1 MQPLSTLTFD
11 KISPIKLISFDSDG
25 VLVKKGTDLTSFP
38 DGSFSQKT
46 NFVSQSVL
54 DKLAI
59 LKNHFQIV
67 VNSGRNSLYLTDI
80 YHPILWDNVTL
91 ISEIGIFLTG
101 SGFMVQT
108 SPLDSYELSV
118 INSIRAD
125 LSRLIGDPRVKG
137 FEPKQFL
144 TTLHCHSEVPEVIDI
159 VKKYDVEN
167 RFYCW
172 WNLEAYDI
180 NSNKFSKV
188 NALKKLITLKNL
200 TPDQV
205 MSVGNGINDR
215 DSVTSQ
221 FLNISTDPENLVTDD
236 FFVKDE
242 HLGGEQIL
250 DHLISLVQ

>member
-1 MQPLSTLTFD
+1 MKPLSDL
-11 KISPIKLISFDSDG
+11 SAEQLGSIKLISFDSDG
-25 VLVKKGTDLTSFP
+25 VLVKKGTDLNSSP
-38 DGSFSQKT
+38 DGSYSQKT
-46 NFVSQSVL
+46 NYVSSTVL
-54 DKLAI
+54 EKLEI
-59 LKNHFQIV
+59 LKKHFHIV
-67 VNSGRNSLYLTDI
+67 INSGRNSLYLTDI
-80 YHPILWDNVTL
+80 YRPILWDNITL

-108 SPLDSYELSV
+108 TPLDNYELST
-118 INSIRAD
+118 IKNIRAE
-125 LSRLIGDPRVKG
+125 LSHLIGDPRVKG

-159 VKKYDVEN
+159 VKKHDTEN

-180 NSNKFSKV
+180 NCRKFSKV

-200 TPDQV
+200 APDQV

-221 FLNISTDPENLVTDD
+221 FLNISTDPKNLVTDD
-236 FFVKDE
+236 YFVENE

-250 DHLISLVQ
+250 DHLISLIQ